1 MWLYQEL
8 IFITAAFFEPFFAVT
23 HFKKV
28 TSTLFLIFFFSP
40 INKAIENFEVK
51 LPPLSFYFLCFVF
64 SSTGQKY
71 KVKDENVLFVDKSAC
86 KVLNVFSRSTL
97 SLFPQPERWN
107 KIKLVVTRE
116 EVKEAYQEAMFSMAT
131 LNRTGTASSSF
142 LRFLQIS
149 SVSKTNAAFGIFCLV
164 LV

>member
-51 LPPLSFYFLCFVF
+51 LPPLSFCALFSAQRGKNLKLKMKMFCLWIRVLVKFWMCFHAA
-64 SSTGQKY
+64 
-71 KVKDENVLFVDKSAC
+71 LFRC
-86 KVLNVFSRSTL
+86 FL
-97 SLFPQPERWN
+97 SLSAG
-107 KIKLVVTRE
+107 TR
-116 EVKEAYQEAMFSMAT
+116 
-131 LNRTGTASSSF
+131 SSLSWRGRKSKKRIRKPCSPWRHWTEQVRHPLHF
-142 LRFLQIS
+142 WGFCRFLLSFRQMLRLGFF
-149 SVSKTNAAFGIFCLV
+149 VWF
-164 LV
+164 